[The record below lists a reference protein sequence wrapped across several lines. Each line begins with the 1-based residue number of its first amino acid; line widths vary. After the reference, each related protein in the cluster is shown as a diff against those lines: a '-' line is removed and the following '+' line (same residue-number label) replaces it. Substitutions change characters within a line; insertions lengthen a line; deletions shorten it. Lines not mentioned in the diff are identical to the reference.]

1 MLGNW
6 TQGGRMKGAD
16 ESTVL
21 WHIVV
26 STLRCDPANITKAL
40 PSQINFRSRDG
51 NYDRWELIT
60 LAKGQI
66 KCKKEKNLVKKLR

>member
-1 MLGNW
+1 
-6 TQGGRMKGAD
+6 MKGAD

-51 NYDRWELIT
+51 NYDR
-60 LAKGQI
+60 
-66 KCKKEKNLVKKLR
+66 